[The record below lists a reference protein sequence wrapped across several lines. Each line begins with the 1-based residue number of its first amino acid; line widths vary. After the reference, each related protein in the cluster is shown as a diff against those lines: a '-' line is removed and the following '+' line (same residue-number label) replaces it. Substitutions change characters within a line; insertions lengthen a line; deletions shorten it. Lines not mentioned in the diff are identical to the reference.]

1 LEGLCARDHPVD
13 RLVVALEGDPTAS
26 IVDAMLASAQR
37 LAHRRNWVISP
48 PQFLDQSD
56 DSSARWVG
64 FGLQLYT
71 ALPPWGDE
79 IDPQVDSAHLEEVK
93 ELVGEICR
101 LSGNWGASFQ
111 FEYANEFIGMVEA
124 GRMDSGIAETLIG
137 EWERAINRAKTSG

>member
-1 LEGLCARDHPVD
+1 MREDHPVD
-13 RLVVALEGDPTAS
+13 RLVVSLEGDSTAS
-26 IVDAMLASAQR
+26 IVDAMVSSAQR
-37 LAHRRNWVISP
+37 LAGRRNWVIDP
-48 PQFLDQSD
+48 PQVLDQSG
-56 DSSARWVG
+56 DSSPRWVG

-101 LSGNWGASFQ
+101 LSGNSGASFQ

-124 GRMDSGIAETLIG
+124 GRMDSGIAETFIG
-137 EWERAINRAKTSG
+137 EWERAINREKFSG